1 MSDHKAPLSPPAPA
15 AQANVAPP
23 PLQGPQGSAAQDA
36 LLQKRLGK
44 LRQQLHAEMTYEDE
58 DDEELRSL
66 RIEAAL
72 EQARDRIP
80 IYDDAKAAYRVVER
94 KAREILHVI
103 TETLSSDDPV
113 KTAFAT
119 AEVALKRWNS
129 SVRPELEVAAAAANA
144 SWYRPTI
151 RDPLQGATSVLLA
164 EFDAA
169 EARIT
174 TVGASAFPMAST
186 SSSLGEHKKDAFQ
199 FDAAAY
205 IGAHS
210 FSGDGNPKQVLEGY
224 RQWRGKW
231 EAAVKYMRSHFTG
244 VEPSVLLSKLQDTL
258 SGKALDLALTV
269 PPNTADGY
277 ESALRKLQG
286 RYDDSFALATAYLV
300 PLDRPDNTASFLDRH
315 EAAENAR
322 EQLRVLHP
330 ILEEEQMNLLDFMVL
345 RPVFAA
351 MPSTQKADWDA
362 FVLNLKAAHSKESPG
377 VPWRQGMALNSETF
391 FGWSKGFATRHKDEI
406 PQEETCSRC
415 QGHHIDLRCG
425 KDPPR
430 PPLRANSADTRKP
443 ATKRPRSELDAALLA
458 TTVAKSVAAALLPV
472 ITPAAATCTVPTA
485 GQPSGQQQPQQKRG
499 RKSSKPQGIK
509 EKSDKPSSRALTP
522 AAN

>member
-15 AQANVAPP
+15 AQANVAP

-269 PPNTADGY
+269 PP
-277 ESALRKLQG
+277 
-286 RYDDSFALATAYLV
+286 AYLV

-406 PQEETCSRC
+406 PQEVTCSRC